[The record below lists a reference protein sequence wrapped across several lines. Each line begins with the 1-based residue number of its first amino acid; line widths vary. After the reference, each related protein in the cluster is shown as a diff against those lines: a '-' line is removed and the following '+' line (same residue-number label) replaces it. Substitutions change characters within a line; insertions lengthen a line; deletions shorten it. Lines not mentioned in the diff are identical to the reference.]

1 VRYKGKLTLLA
12 FTCHKYKQLKNIKS
26 TIKEIHSIVI
36 VEWVSR
42 RIVLKTHSTMMAL
55 TLNEEAQEL
64 PSFPIA

>member
-1 VRYKGKLTLLA
+1 MRYKGKLTLLA

-42 RIVLKTHSTMMAL
+42 IIELKTHSTMMAL

-64 PSFPIA
+64 QSFPIA

>member
-42 RIVLKTHSTMMAL
+42 IIELKTHSTMMAL

-64 PSFPIA
+64 QSFPIA